1 MEENIYILS
10 EPIRSGKTTAL
21 LAFCNQQLSVGGVI
35 TPDVNGI
42 RKLYY
47 PSEKKYTDFQIE
59 KEKEGIIVGKFNFS
73 NDAFSNARRVLQE
86 LDFDAYSWIIID
98 EIGKLE
104 LLSANG
110 FEPELSKLI
119 KRFKDY
125 NGDTK
130 LLLVIRDSLLQL
142 GLEFYD
148 LKFAK
153 VISIADLKLIQT
165 KSTVPENLLGVILCG
180 GQSSRMGFEKFLAN
194 YNGVPQYKYLSSL
207 FDKLNIEIAIS
218 IKAHQIELVE
228 GISNLV
234 VDNEFYDNAGP
245 LTGLLSVHEQYPN
258 KSILLVGCDYP
269 LLKIEHLTLLLNH
282 SQEFYPVVCY
292 QNKVGFYEP
301 LIAYYSNEALRNLKL
316 FYERGNTSLQQFI
329 KSTNVKRLVLDN
341 SSFLTSVDT
350 PLEHEFILSQITAN

>member
-21 LAFCNQQLSVGGVI
+21 LEFCNQQLSVGGVI

-42 RKLYY
+42 RKIYY
-47 PSEKKYTDFQIE
+47 PREKKYADLQIE
-59 KEKEGIIVGKFNFS
+59 NEKEGITVGKFNFS
-73 NDAFSNARRVLQE
+73 NDAFSNARSVLQE
-86 LDFDAYSWIIID
+86 LDFDEYSWIIVD

-125 NGDTK
+125 NGATK

-142 GLEFYD
+142 GRGFYD

-153 VISIADLKLIQT
+153 VISIADLKLIQA
-165 KSTVPENLLGVILCG
+165 KSTIPENLLGVILCG

-194 YNGVPQYKYLSSL
+194 YHGLPQYKYLSSL
-207 FDKLNIEIAIS
+207 FDKLNIEIVIS
-218 IKAHQIELVE
+218 IKAQQISLVE
-228 GISNLV
+228 GDSKLV
-234 VDNEFYDNAGP
+234 VDNESYENAGP

-269 LLKIEHLTLLLNH
+269 LLKIEHLTLLLIN
-282 SQEFYPVVCY
+282 SRELFPIVCY
-292 QNKVGFYEP
+292 HNNGGFDEP
-301 LIAYYSNEALRNLKL
+301 LIAYYSNEALRNIKL

-329 KSTNVKRLVLDN
+329 KSTNVKRLMLDN